1 MSLTAINV
9 WPGIPARH
17 APHASSQHSG
27 WVELSMASGGMKAK
41 RSLGRPRERCSGSE
55 AVRLRRGAFAVKRF
69 VHARGPLQAAE
80 RLVSMNGAAGAV
92 VGVDGKSPAEMGQG
106 WLY

>member
-55 AVRLRRGAFAVKRF
+55 AVRLRRGAFAAKRCT
-69 VHARGPLQAAE
+69 RP
-80 RLVSMNGAAGAV
+80 GAAP
-92 VGVDGKSPAEMGQG
+92 SREEIGQHERRG
-106 WLY
+106 GRGRRGRWKIAFSR